1 MSIYKR
7 YLLFTL
13 GMFSMA
19 FGISCVIKSML
30 GSSPISSIPYVLNLE
45 YPLLSIGT
53 FTFIVNM
60 VFLLIQI
67 LLLRKNFQAIQLLQI
82 PVTIIFSFFID
93 VSMHILSPL
102 TPELYSSRLITV
114 LIGTSFLS
122 LGVSLE
128 MIGNVVKL
136 AGEGIVHAIA
146 IAFNLDFGNTK
157 TGFDL
162 SLVIIAAILSW
173 IYFGEFRG
181 IREGTLI
188 SAMITGTIARF
199 FIRHLSYI
207 NNNGELVFQFP
218 FNKNSKNNFTPE
230 KTSKQK

>member
-45 YPLLSIGT
+45 YPLSIGT

-60 VFLLIQI
+60 IFLLIQI

-82 PVTIIFSFFID
+82 PITIIFSFFID
-93 VSMHILSPL
+93 LSMHLLAPL

-122 LGVSLE
+122 FGVSLE

-146 IAFNLDFGNTK
+146 ITFHLDFGNTK

-162 SLVIIAAILSW
+162 SLVIITAVLSW

-207 NNNGELVFQFP
+207 NKNGELIFQMP
-218 FNKNSKNNFTPE
+218 FFNTKSTNVSFEQNN
-230 KTSKQK
+230 KQK

>member
-45 YPLLSIGT
+45 YPLLSIGA

-60 VFLLIQI
+60 GFLLIQI

-93 VSMHILSPL
+93 VSMHLLSFL

-114 LIGTSFLS
+114 LIGTSFLG

-146 IAFNLDFGNTK
+146 IAFKLDFGNTK

-162 SLVIIAAILSW
+162 SLVIIAGILSW

-207 NNNGELVFQFP
+207 NNNGELVFQIP
-218 FNKNSKNNFTPE
+218 FNKNVKNNVASE
-230 KTSKQK
+230 QNSKQK